1 MKKEKEK
8 ITNIPTEKKIK
19 NKKDKTATFNL
30 IEVIVIIIMTS
41 LVVSVSTG
49 IIVYKNYYK
58 IDKTSSNKD
67 YLKELEYAYNNILNS
82 YVEKVDEKELTN
94 AAIKGMYNYL
104 GDPYTSY
111 LDKDS
116 TDNLMDRLKGEYKG
130 IGVEIT
136 TNESGTVVMTVFENS
151 PAEEAGI
158 MVGDIITKVKGVDVN
173 GKTTSE
179 VSNMIKSTNGNVE
192 IEVNRGGITKTLTLK
207 VSTVRIKSVIKNKYD
222 KTGYLRIETFSN
234 TTYKQFKENLE
245 TLEKDGIENLIVDVR
260 NNGGGFLNSAVEI
273 AELFVEKG
281 KPIYG
286 LQTKDK
292 KEMYKDTTKEKRD
305 YKVIVLING
314 GSASAS
320 EVLAAALKESYG
332 ATLLGTK
339 SYGKGTVQD
348 TSELESGGM
357 IKYTTAYW
365 LTPKGVTINEKG
377 LTPDIEVTGSFKDGM
392 TLEND
397 VELQTAINNLKQIYT
412 KRKKKLGLDLVL
424 CYNIISERGYL

>member
-8 ITNIPTEKKIK
+8 ITNMPKEKKIK

-130 IGVEIT
+130 IGVEIA

-207 VSTVRIKSVIKNKYD
+207 VSTVSIKSVIKNKYD

-234 TTYKQFKENLE
+234 TTYKQFKESLE
-245 TLEKDGIENLIVDVR
+245 TLEKDGIENLIIDVR

-377 LTPDIEVTGSFKDGM
+377 LTPDFEVTGSFKDDM

-397 VELQTAINNLKQIYT
+397 VELQTAINNLK
-412 KRKKKLGLDLVL
+412 
-424 CYNIISERGYL
+424 

>member
-1 MKKEKEK
+1 MKKEKEKEK
-8 ITNIPTEKKIK
+8 ITNMPKEKKIK
-19 NKKDKTATFNL
+19 NKKDKIATFNL

-207 VSTVRIKSVIKNKYD
+207 VSTVSIKSVVKNKYD

-234 TTYKQFKENLE
+234 TTYKQFKESLE

-377 LTPDIEVTGSFKDGM
+377 LTPDIEVTGSFKDEM

-397 VELQTAINNLKQIYT
+397 VELQTAINNLK
-412 KRKKKLGLDLVL
+412 
-424 CYNIISERGYL
+424 